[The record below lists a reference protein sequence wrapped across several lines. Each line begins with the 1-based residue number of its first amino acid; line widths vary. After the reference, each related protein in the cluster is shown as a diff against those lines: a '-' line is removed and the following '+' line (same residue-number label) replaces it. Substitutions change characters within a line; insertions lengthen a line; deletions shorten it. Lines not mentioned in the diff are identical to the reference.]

1 MFKIWICL
9 ALYRNNEEDTALF
22 VCRTLDNLWSSDL
35 KTRFGCCCFVHFGG
49 SSLDNSCLTVLS
61 FEVPYSTCGVDI
73 CNFTTNNIYKR
84 TKQLFRF
91 LSICFLYSNVS
102 YLSPTCAVVMRLYRF
117 HINELIIVGT
127 RCIFCS
133 ITSTKVITIN
143 FSIAHELICIKMHQI
158 GAS

>member
-1 MFKIWICL
+1 MKKTQ
-9 ALYRNNEEDTALF
+9 LYLF
-22 VCRTLDNLWSSDL
+22 VEHWIIYGLPIWKHALVVAVSSISVDPVWITLVWLYWVSKYHIPLAAWISAILREIIFTKGQN
-35 KTRFGCCCFVHFGG
+35 
-49 SSLDNSCLTVLS
+49 
-61 FEVPYSTCGVDI
+61 
-73 CNFTTNNIYKR
+73 NFRAI
-84 TKQLFRF
+84 FRF